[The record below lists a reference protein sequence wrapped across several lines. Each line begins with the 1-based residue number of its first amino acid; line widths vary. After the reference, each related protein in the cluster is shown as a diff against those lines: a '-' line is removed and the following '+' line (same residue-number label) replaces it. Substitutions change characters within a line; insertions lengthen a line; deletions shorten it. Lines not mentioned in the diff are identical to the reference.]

1 MYFHNFCC
9 CSRCWVL
16 NLYCVG
22 RDELIKT
29 GAQLVLRRKQLLAEL
44 MLIYPVIQVT
54 VVTYIEADMF
64 FYIKLQELP
73 LSRQYLSNVN
83 CLEVKRELLFAVLC
97 TTVVHTCIHTRA
109 HTHAHTHVHMHTHTH
124 AHMWA
129 VFKFV
134 CWFKFRFLLCRFCLG
149 VAFLVFLGLA
159 LVIISAKWTKWTAEI
174 SCDAFF
180 RPSVRTQYLDANIS
194 KMVWVRDL
202 VPINH

>member
-1 MYFHNFCC
+1 M
-9 CSRCWVL
+9 
-16 NLYCVG
+16 
-22 RDELIKT
+22 
-29 GAQLVLRRKQLLAEL
+29 LRRKQLLAEL

-124 AHMWA
+124 AHM
-129 VFKFV
+129 
-134 CWFKFRFLLCRFCLG
+134 
-149 VAFLVFLGLA
+149 
-159 LVIISAKWTKWTAEI
+159 
-174 SCDAFF
+174 
-180 RPSVRTQYLDANIS
+180 
-194 KMVWVRDL
+194 
-202 VPINH
+202 